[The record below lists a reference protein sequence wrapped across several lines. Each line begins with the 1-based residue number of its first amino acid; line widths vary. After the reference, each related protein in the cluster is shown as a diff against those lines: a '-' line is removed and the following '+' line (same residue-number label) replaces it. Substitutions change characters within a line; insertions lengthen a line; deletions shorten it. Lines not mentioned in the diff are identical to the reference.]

1 MAAVHPLR
9 HPPEGNTTTAGE
21 SSTSQR
27 WCRAVLLSTPD
38 GVRTCTASFCSVT
51 VTLCRTSLSSG
62 LAPRGRSAHM
72 GHRGTAQKCTLVGL
86 SRQYMV
92 RRFEYAIIL
101 VKAFF
106 VFASRADTDR
116 QKSDFV
122 SSSVWSLCDLSESAR
137 APPAP
142 HAPQP
147 HPHAQSNPVIHLLV
161 LPHPQTTMFKRTRLG
176 RGLYPP
182 SQVPLYRK
190 VTRRITREATFH
202 WSVDRCLPPLRPPH
216 APFGQGT

>member
-116 QKSDFV
+116 QIRFCLLM
-122 SSSVWSLCDLSESAR
+122 SLCDLSESAR

-161 LPHPQTTMFKRTRLG
+161 LPHPQTTMFKRTRL
-176 RGLYPP
+176 PP
-182 SQVPLYRK
+182 ALPSTSSSPYRK
-190 VTRRITREATFH
+190 DHARGHI
-202 WSVDRCLPPLRPPH
+202 PLER
-216 APFGQGT
+216 

>member
-1 MAAVHPLR
+1 
-9 HPPEGNTTTAGE
+9 
-21 SSTSQR
+21 
-27 WCRAVLLSTPD
+27 
-38 GVRTCTASFCSVT
+38 
-51 VTLCRTSLSSG
+51 
-62 LAPRGRSAHM
+62 M

-101 VKAFF
+101 VKACF

-116 QKSDFV
+116 QIRFLSTRV
-122 SSSVWSLCDLSESAR
+122 PSMSLCDLSESAR

-161 LPHPQTTMFKRTRLG
+161 LPHPQTTMFKRTRLA
-176 RGLYPP
+176 RPRRYPP
-182 SQVPLYRK
+182 SLKSLPEGSRERPHSIGALTGVSPLSALPTHHSVRGPDEQLPLLSDLRVEAALLAK
-190 VTRRITREATFH
+190 MGPDLPVRRILR
-202 WSVDRCLPPLRPPH
+202 RPLFKPLSRTLTPTQSMISGKLFMSDERNELCRPVC
-216 APFGQGT
+216 